1 MIFPFVAP
9 HCHSAHPAGLPSVK
23 QGATTGSKYAER
35 RRLIGK
41 AQLASAG

>member
-1 MIFPFVAP
+1 MILPFVAP
-9 HCHSAHPAGLPSVK
+9 HRHNAHPAGLPLAK

>member
-1 MIFPFVAP
+1 MILPFVAP

-23 QGATTGSKYAER
+23 QDAPTGSKYDER